1 MTSKGSKKV
10 STEAVKK
17 SAEKTQKVAEV
28 AQKTTKDPKK
38 ILNGAKK
45 LMNTKA
51 GKIAGGVA
59 LASGAMIGAKKLYD
73 HKKK

>member
-1 MTSKGSKKV
+1 MHFITK
-10 STEAVKK
+10 KK
-17 SAEKTQKVAEV
+17 SETGKKFQKVAEV
-28 AQKTTKDPKK
+28 AQKTTKDSKK

-59 LASGAMIGAKKLYD
+59 LASGAMIGAKKLYQN
-73 HKKK
+73 HWAI